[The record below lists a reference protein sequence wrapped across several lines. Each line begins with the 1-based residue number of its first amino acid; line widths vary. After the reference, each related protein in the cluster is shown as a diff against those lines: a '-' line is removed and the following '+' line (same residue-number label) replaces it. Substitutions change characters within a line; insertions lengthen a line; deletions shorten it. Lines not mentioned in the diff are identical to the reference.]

1 MEIKPIRT
9 EEEYDAAM
17 ARLDEIFE
25 ASPDSPESDELEIL
39 LALTGAYEKK
49 HYPIEAPDPLAQLEY
64 RMDQM
69 GLSKEEM
76 QRLMNCRPKILEILS
91 RETGIRLELLESLKN
106 VPLEAFTIDCHQS
119 TE

>member
-25 ASPDSPESDELEIL
+25 ASPDSPESEELEIL
-39 LALTGAYEKK
+39 LALTGDYEKK
-49 HYPIEAPDPLAQLEY
+49 HYPIEPPDPLTQLEY

-69 GLSKEEM
+69 GLSEEEV
-76 QRLMNCRPKILEILS
+76 QRFMDS
-91 RETGIRLELLESLKN
+91 RE
-106 VPLEAFTIDCHQS
+106 Q
-119 TE
+119 